1 LTVESFIRCFFLFQ
15 KKAYGSLRMCM
26 DHCALIKV
34 TVKNKYPVPLIQ
46 DLLDRLSGVMFS

>member
-1 LTVESFIRCFFLFQ
+1 MTVESFIRCFFLFQ